1 MTGPDGTP
9 TEAGSVRHL
18 RVAAPS
24 PGEQDEPLP
33 GMPATAGPTGVTGE
47 QEQADPAPDDGG
59 SGSQATRL
67 VALSRERYRVVRGSD
82 GRAYA
87 VDLTGPMIALSLR
100 GKDGLRTRLAT
111 AYYDRYDSTP
121 GGGALS
127 DALTVLEGA
136 AAEAEPESVG
146 LRVAATVDGGVVL
159 DLGTVDGRCVQVD
172 AHGWTVLERSPVLFR
187 RTALTSPLPIP
198 ARPGD
203 LAALR
208 GLVNVSEAGFRLLVG
223 WLVAAFLPDI
233 PHPILVLTGEQGTAK
248 STAARITVCLLDPS
262 PAPLRSAPRDVR
274 QWSVTASA
282 SWVVALDNVSGVAPW
297 FSDTLCKAV
306 TGDGMVD
313 RALYTDDDVTVI
325 SYRRVLAMTSI
336 DAGDL
341 AGDLAERILPLE
353 LTRIDPS
360 RRRTDAEI
368 SAAYDAARPAV
379 LAALLDLLCQVLAA
393 LPGVRVAELPRMA
406 DFARVLAALDTV
418 TGWTTLPDYT
428 TAAADLAATVVAA
441 DPVADAV
448 RRHLADVRVWTGTAD
463 ALYAQLPAPDPR
475 PRTWPK
481 SARGMSGAVR
491 RVAPALRA
499 QGVTVD
505 FAREAGGNR
514 ARLIHLAYDS
524 SPDRPSRPSQ
534 PSLEPP

>member
-1 MTGPDGTP
+1 MSTDEPP
-9 TEAGSVRHL
+9 RSRHL
-18 RVAAPS
+18 HVAP
-24 PGEQDEPLP
+24 
-33 GMPATAGPTGVTGE
+33 PATDAPGPVPGAD
-47 QEQADPAPDDGG
+47 QADRVPVNPTTEPDQPEATPDDGA

-67 VALSRERYRVVRGSD
+67 VGLARERYRVVQGSD
-82 GRAYA
+82 GRPYA
-87 VDLTGPMIALSLR
+87 VDLAGPMIALSLR
-100 GKDGLRTRLAT
+100 GRDGLRTRLAT
-111 AYYDRYDSTP
+111 AYYDRFGSAP

-136 AAEAEPESVG
+136 AGLHDPEPVG

-172 AHGWTVLERSPVLFR
+172 AHGWSILDRSPVLFR
-187 RTALTSPLPIP
+187 RTTLTSPLPIP
-198 ARPGD
+198 AAPGD
-203 LAALR
+203 LAPLR
-208 GLVNVSEAGFRLLVG
+208 VLLNVSDGGFRLLVG

-248 STAARITVCLLDPS
+248 STAARLTVCLLDPS

-282 SWVVALDNVSGVAPW
+282 SWVVALDNISTIAPW
-297 FSDTLCKAV
+297 LSDTLCKAV

-313 RALYTDDDVTVI
+313 RALYTDDDVTVL

-353 LTRIDPS
+353 LTRIDPT

-368 SAAYDAARPAV
+368 AAAYDAARPAV
-379 LAALLDLLCQVLAA
+379 LAALLDLLSQVLAA
-393 LPGVRVAELPRMA
+393 LPAVQVTELPRMA
-406 DFARVLAALDTV
+406 DFARILAALDSV
-418 TGWTTLPDYT
+418 TGWTTLADY
-428 TAAADLAATVVAA
+428 TAAAVDLAATVLAD

-448 RRHLADVRVWTGTAD
+448 RRHLAKVGAWSGTAA
-463 ALYAQLPAPDPR
+463 ALHAALPTPDPR

-481 SARGMSGAVR
+481 SARGMSGALHR
-491 RVAPALRA
+491 LAPALRA
-499 QGVTVD
+499 QGVNVEFTRGD
-505 FAREAGGNR
+505 DARR
-514 ARLIHLAYDS
+514 LRLIALRFDDS
-524 SPDRPSRPSQ
+524 GIGPSTPST
-534 PSLEPP
+534 PSTHAP